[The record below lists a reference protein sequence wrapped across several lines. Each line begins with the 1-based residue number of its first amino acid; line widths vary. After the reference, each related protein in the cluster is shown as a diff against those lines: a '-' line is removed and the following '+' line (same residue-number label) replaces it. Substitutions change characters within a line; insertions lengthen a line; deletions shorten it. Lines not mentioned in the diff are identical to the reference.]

1 MISRSNWLPLKS
13 IMVAAPVDC
22 SRSAY
27 ALSARYQ
34 SLRQNLAESTRKL
47 VEGYFTFKSL
57 GAARIREKHWL
68 WSNSPELYYDSTRTA
83 TARIRRRDLPGG
95 SRIISVVLLVVL

>member
-1 MISRSNWLPLKS
+1 MIDLNAALCHHLFELPIADWIGTYHLTPHRMISRSNWLPLKS

-34 SLRQNLAESTRKL
+34 SLRQNP
-47 VEGYFTFKSL
+47 FKSILSALCSFLVMVCILAKGL
-57 GAARIREKHWL
+57 GDVFHHPHTMTFR
-68 WSNSPELYYDSTRTA
+68 
-83 TARIRRRDLPGG
+83 
-95 SRIISVVLLVVL
+95 